1 MMISGSMTIVF
12 GFSALESLA
21 YNIIPL
27 LLFCLACYY
36 ADSKVQLAFAKLLT
50 LFYSM
55 IMLAVYV
62 GLIIQIAGEG
72 ETSLTCYFP
81 SKLTNQSSHQTPKLS
96 LSYNFFF
103 KKYFSTLE
111 EVLASTLIF
120 QDGCHPQHSPPCHS
134 SSPCSWL
141 ASSTLKSSTAC
152 STCWS
157 TLSPSPACTSSSS
170 STLSSTSGTPAGEPE
185 KSR

>member
-1 MMISGSMTIVF
+1 MIGTFIGPGGIYMMISGSMTIVF

-72 ETSLTCYFP
+72 EISVTCYFP
-81 SKLTNQSSHQTPKLS
+81 SKLTNQSSDPKIVIRL
-96 LSYNFFF
+96 
-103 KKYFSTLE
+103 
-111 EVLASTLIF
+111 
-120 QDGCHPQHSPPCHS
+120 
-134 SSPCSWL
+134 
-141 ASSTLKSSTAC
+141 
-152 STCWS
+152 
-157 TLSPSPACTSSSS
+157 
-170 STLSSTSGTPAGEPE
+170 
-185 KSR
+185 